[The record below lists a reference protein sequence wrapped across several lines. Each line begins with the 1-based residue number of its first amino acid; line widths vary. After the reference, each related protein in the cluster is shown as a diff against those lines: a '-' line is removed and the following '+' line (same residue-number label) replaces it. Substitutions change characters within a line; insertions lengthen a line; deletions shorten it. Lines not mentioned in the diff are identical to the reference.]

1 GYGRAAACARP
12 ARPRCLPRRGVR
24 AEVRGVSAL
33 TASEWISRAE
43 SAQAR
48 TQRFIDGRYVPA
60 ASGQTYDDIAGRD
73 GRVITQVAQGGV
85 EDIDRAVAAARAS
98 FEERR
103 WAAMAP

>member
-1 GYGRAAACARP
+1 M
-12 ARPRCLPRRGVR
+12 
-24 AEVRGVSAL
+24 SAL
-33 TASEWISRAE
+33 AASDWIARAE
-43 SAQAR
+43 SVQPRNQA
-48 TQRFIDGRYVPA
+48 FIDGRYVPA

-103 WAAMAP
+103 